1 MFYFLWKFRRVEHT
15 LTQSWRNLM
24 SLSHIC
30 KKTAVAPEL
39 ARAYTVRAEMAN
51 LVANFQYYI
60 MFEVLAACWSQFN
73 DAVKASVDLDGIVAA
88 HEDYVRKSVPEAA
101 ALASRAHACFSLV
114 EKALLGS
121 STERIALLISRL
133 LNTVFP
139 AYLRSNVPMHDPA
152 QVLEY
157 CHGCDRLVQWAV
169 SEAARTQVCF
179 SVICPPPPTPNPQ
192 LS

>member
-1 MFYFLWKFRRVEHT
+1 MSTDRWLPFSTLRATSCAFSTACIHCITAAARARDEQRRYKKMFYFLWKFRRVEHT

-60 MFEVLAACWSQFN
+60 MFEVLAACWGQFN

-88 HEDYVRKSVPEAA
+88 HEDYVRK
-101 ALASRAHACFSLV
+101 
-114 EKALLGS
+114 
-121 STERIALLISRL
+121 
-133 LNTVFP
+133 
-139 AYLRSNVPMHDPA
+139 
-152 QVLEY
+152 
-157 CHGCDRLVQWAV
+157 
-169 SEAARTQVCF
+169 
-179 SVICPPPPTPNPQ
+179 
-192 LS
+192 